1 MGNINSV
8 GYATCHWYRNDM
20 KDSIDMSHIEDRAD
34 SLIVSKL
41 GEKDK
46 NVLSKQ
52 FWKDWRQL
60 KEPKEILMFYI
71 YKLI

>member
-8 GYATCHWYRNDM
+8 GYATCHWYRNNM
-20 KDSIDMSHIEDRAD
+20 KDGIDMSHIEDRDD

-46 NVLSKQ
+46 NTLSKQ

-60 KEPKEILMFYI
+60 KEPKE
-71 YKLI
+71 K